1 MPKPYA
7 GPPPILVGYDA
18 SDDAVRA
25 LEYAASVAAATKTM
39 LQLVYVADDTVVS
52 SPWGVV
58 FDASEVQ
65 AAARK
70 LLAAAALTANSLG
83 VAKKRIRIKVAIG
96 TPVGVLA
103 QLSQNCSMVVV
114 GRRAHTSRTHA
125 FSGSTSVGLAGAVR
139 CPLVVV
145 ADGPTQEEA
154 PIGVALDADGPGA
167 LALEWALG
175 NPLFTGKS
183 IKVVSVCKA
192 APSRI
197 FWLSVSQDQVD
208 AAMAGAEAHQAAQ
221 VAGVVARHVDI
232 PDIATEVRYGSP
244 VDELAA
250 FSETVSVL
258 VIEADVRFPTYS
270 VGSVARGLMTHAACP
285 LILVK

>member
-25 LEYAASVAAATKTM
+25 LEYAARIAAATKTM
-39 LQLVYVADDTVVS
+39 LHLVYVANDTVVS

-58 FDASEVQ
+58 FDANAVQ
-65 AAARK
+65 ATARK
-70 LLAAAALTANSLG
+70 LLAEAAATAHSLG
-83 VAKKRIRIKVAIG
+83 AAKKRIRIKVAVG
-96 TPVGVLA
+96 TPVGVLT

-114 GRRAHTSRTHA
+114 GRRAHTSRNRP

-145 ADGPTQEEA
+145 ADVPTQEDA

-167 LALEWALG
+167 LALEWALS
-175 NPLFTGKS
+175 NPLFAGRPV
-183 IKVVSVCKA
+183 KVVSVCR
-192 APSRI
+192 APQSRI
-197 FWLSVSQDQVD
+197 FWLNVSQDQVD
-208 AAMAGAEAHQAAQ
+208 AAIESAEAHQAAQ
-221 VAGVVARHVDI
+221 VEQVVARHI
-232 PDIATEVRYGSP
+232 SLPEITTEVRYGSP
-244 VDELAA
+244 VDELAS
-250 FSETVSVL
+250 FSENVSVL

-270 VGSVARGLMTHAACP
+270 VGSVARGLMTFANCP
-285 LILVK
+285 VILVK

>member
-1 MPKPYA
+1 MPKPYT

-25 LEYAASVAAATKTM
+25 LEYAATVAAASKAM

-58 FDASEVQ
+58 FDASAVQ
-65 AAARK
+65 ATARK
-70 LLAAAALTANSLG
+70 LLAEAAATAHALG

-114 GRRAHTSRTHA
+114 GRRAHTSRTRS

-145 ADGPTQEEA
+145 ADIPTLEDA
-154 PIGVALDADGPGA
+154 PVGVALDADGPGA
-167 LALEWALG
+167 LALEWALS
-175 NPLFTGKS
+175 NPLFAGRPV
-183 IKVVSVCKA
+183 KVISVCKA
-192 APSRI
+192 PQG
-197 FWLSVSQDQVD
+197 WLFRSSVSQAQID
-208 AAMAGAEAHQAAQ
+208 AAMAETVAHQSSQLAE
-221 VAGVVARHVDI
+221 VVARHPEAPEI
-232 PDIATEVRYGSP
+232 STEVRYGSP
-244 VDELAA
+244 VDELAT

-258 VIEADVRFPTYS
+258 VLEADVRFPTYA
-270 VGSVARGLMTHAACP
+270 VGSVARGLMTHAGCP

>member
-1 MPKPYA
+1 MPKAYT

-25 LEYAASVAAATKTM
+25 LEYAARVAAATKTM

-58 FDASEVQ
+58 FDAAEVQ
-65 AAARK
+65 ATARK
-70 LLAAAALTANSLG
+70 LLAEAALTANSFG

-96 TPVGVLA
+96 APVGVLA

-114 GRRAHTSRTHA
+114 GRRAHTSRTRP

-145 ADGPTQEEA
+145 ADIPTQEDA
-154 PIGVALDADGPGA
+154 PIGVALDADGSGA
-167 LALEWALG
+167 LALEWVLG
-175 NPLFTGKS
+175 NPLFVGRPV
-183 IKVVSVCKA
+183 KVVSVCR
-192 APSRI
+192 APQGRI
-197 FWLSVSQDQVD
+197 FRLNVSQEQVD
-208 AAMAGAEAHQAAQ
+208 AAIASAETHQAAQ
-221 VAGVVARHVDI
+221 VAQVVVRHAEVPAI
-232 PDIATEVRYGSP
+232 TTEVRYGSP

-258 VIEADVRFPTYS
+258 IIGAEVRFPTYS
-270 VGSVARGLMTHAACP
+270 VGSVARGLMTFANCP
-285 LILVK
+285 VILVK

>member
-25 LEYAASVAAATKTM
+25 LEYAARIAAATKTM
-39 LQLVYVADDTVVS
+39 LHLVYVADDTVVS

-58 FDASEVQ
+58 FDAAAVQ
-65 AAARK
+65 ATARK
-70 LLAAAALTANSLG
+70 LLAEAAATAHSLG
-83 VAKKRIRIKVAIG
+83 AAKKRIRIKVAIG
-96 TPVGVLA
+96 TPVGVLT

-114 GRRAHTSRTHA
+114 GRRAHTSRTRP

-145 ADGPTQEEA
+145 ADIPTLEDGPV
-154 PIGVALDADGPGA
+154 GVALEADGPGS
-167 LALEWALG
+167 LALEWALS
-175 NPLFTGKS
+175 NPLFTGRP

-192 APSRI
+192 PQSRI

-208 AAMAGAEAHQAAQ
+208 AAIEQTSAHQAAQ
-221 VAGVVARHVDI
+221 VAEVVARHTDLPEI
-232 PDIATEVRYGSP
+232 TTEVRYGSP
-244 VDELAA
+244 VDELAS

-270 VGSVARGLMTHAACP
+270 VGSVARGLMTYAGCP
-285 LILVK
+285 VILVK